1 MTNTFKYKP
10 AHTEEEAK
18 EFREL
23 KHILNDRGFLI
34 GEETERWKYLFDKL
48 AARVIPALN
57 EIGEL
62 GRLEISN

>member
-34 GEETERWKYLFDKL
+34 GEETIRWKYLFDKL